1 MTHDFGSVR
10 RFKVHAWHVDSQH
23 ARLLVEASFEA
34 AAVAYLECFDLCT
47 PPENDRE
54 VRVIVQDV
62 GTGHQHCF
70 KVDLDSG
77 ETAPGG

>member
-1 MTHDFGSVR
+1 MTHNFGRVR
-10 RFKVHAWHVDSQH
+10 HFKVHAWHVENHH
-23 ARLLVEASFEA
+23 ARLLEEASFEA
-34 AAVAYLECFDLCT
+34 AAVAYLECFDLST
-47 PPENDRE
+47 SLENDRE